1 MRNKLEKDPTH
12 QINSGYVED
21 MPKRKFEEIPE
32 ERHSLSLHPLNR
44 RSISRVRRQWAKM
57 IRGGYDEQL
66 GFESDARLGMIRGFG
81 LHTFDDRF
89 FFAEFTGRLDFIRKW
104 VQLFI
109 LRRMNALSKSSIR
122 LPSDVL
128 RRIVGYTT
136 ITDKW
141 K

>member
-1 MRNKLEKDPTH
+1 
-12 QINSGYVED
+12 
-21 MPKRKFEEIPE
+21 
-32 ERHSLSLHPLNR
+32 
-44 RSISRVRRQWAKM
+44 M

-89 FFAEFTGRLDFIRKW
+89 FFAELTGRLDFIRKW